1 MNKLLT
7 ILLALTITASA
18 QTITLHITEVQ
29 RDAPLTLVKAH
40 TQYVAYVLECAEA
53 SNACQPHVGV
63 IQVSLT
69 DSEYVFTADHTAYR
83 IITEKE
89 IQ

>member
-1 MNKLLT
+1 MKTLIT
-7 ILLALTITASA
+7 IFLALTITASA
-18 QTITLHITEVQ
+18 QTITLHVTEVQ

-40 TQYVAYVLECAEA
+40 TQHVAFVLECAEVG
-53 SNACQPHVGV
+53 NACQPHVGI

-69 DSEYVFTADHTAYR
+69 NSEYVFTADHTAYR
-83 IITEKE
+83 ILIEKE